1 MKYQDNDFD
10 EIDEM
15 LFKYFKENQE
25 VPQETQNIIK
35 NMNYNSKRNNFE
47 IRKIAIIIL
56 AITTLTTGGVFAQN
70 IVSFFKNI
78 FSSSFIS
85 YFI

>member
-1 MKYQDNDFD
+1 MKYQNNDFD

-25 VPQETQNIIK
+25 VPKSTQNIIK
-35 NMNYNSKRNNFE
+35 NMNYNKKIKTFG

-56 AITTLTTGGVFAQN
+56 VITTLTTGGVFAQS
-70 IVSFFKNI
+70 IVSFFKI
-78 FSSSFIS
+78 
-85 YFI
+85 YFH

>member
-25 VPQETQNIIK
+25 VPQETPSN
-35 NMNYNSKRNNFE
+35 
-47 IRKIAIIIL
+47 A
-56 AITTLTTGGVFAQN
+56 A
-70 IVSFFKNI
+70 
-78 FSSSFIS
+78 
-85 YFI
+85 